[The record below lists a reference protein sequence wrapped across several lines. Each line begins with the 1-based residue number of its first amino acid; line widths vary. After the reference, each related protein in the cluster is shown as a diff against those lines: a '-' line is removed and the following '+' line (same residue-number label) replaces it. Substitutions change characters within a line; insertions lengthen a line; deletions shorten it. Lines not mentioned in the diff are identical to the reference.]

1 MSQDIRERIAKNVRK
16 FRLKR
21 KLKREQLSL
30 ILGLDNSYISK
41 LERSSINITIDN
53 LAGIADFFGIDII
66 ELLK

>member
-1 MSQDIRERIAKNVRK
+1 MSQEIRERIAENIRK
-16 FRLKR
+16 FRRKR

-41 LERSSINITIDN
+41 LERGSMNITIDK
-53 LAGIADFFGIDII
+53 LARIADFFEIDII